1 MTVTLK
7 QIEFY
12 EAVCQAG
19 NVTAA
24 AQQLYVSRSVISRA
38 IQELEDELDIQLFVR
53 GRNGMEL
60 TEYGKTLR
68 NLLSQFKGFYS
79 ALLAQISSLKETG
92 ENHSLTVG
100 LAISC
105 WNVFPLEIYEALKKR
120 HPHIKLSVLEIS
132 SYDAIKKLNDGSI
145 DIVLTPL
152 DIKER
157 FNTMESIDI
166 YPTANIFCTSLND
179 PLAQQDSVTF
189 LDIRQR
195 PIAVLNSK
203 LPVDWPLQIRLCTN
217 TSSLIREAVSKGI
230 LCALL
235 PQDFVRDWDDVAVL
249 PFNPPQNC
257 AVKAVWNKNLPH
269 SSALQE
275 FVDFLLEYFAA
286 QGIVLPEEKIEDDEI

>member
-1 MTVTLK
+1 MTLK

-100 LAISC
+100 LAISR
-105 WNVFPLEIYEALKKR
+105 WRYMKR
-120 HPHIKLSVLEIS
+120 SRKGTH
-132 SYDAIKKLNDGSI
+132 
-145 DIVLTPL
+145 T
-152 DIKER
+152 
-157 FNTMESIDI
+157 
-166 YPTANIFCTSLND
+166 
-179 PLAQQDSVTF
+179 
-189 LDIRQR
+189 
-195 PIAVLNSK
+195 LNS
-203 LPVDWPLQIRLCTN
+203 LCWRFPVTMQL
-217 TSSLIREAVSKGI
+217 KG
-230 LCALL
+230 
-235 PQDFVRDWDDVAVL
+235 
-249 PFNPPQNC
+249 
-257 AVKAVWNKNLPH
+257 
-269 SSALQE
+269 
-275 FVDFLLEYFAA
+275 
-286 QGIVLPEEKIEDDEI
+286 

>member
-1 MTVTLK
+1 MTLK

-100 LAISC
+100 LAIS
-105 WNVFPLEIYEALKKR
+105 WI
-120 HPHIKLSVLEIS
+120 SVS
-132 SYDAIKKLNDGSI
+132 
-145 DIVLTPL
+145 
-152 DIKER
+152 
-157 FNTMESIDI
+157 
-166 YPTANIFCTSLND
+166 
-179 PLAQQDSVTF
+179 
-189 LDIRQR
+189 
-195 PIAVLNSK
+195 
-203 LPVDWPLQIRLCTN
+203 
-217 TSSLIREAVSKGI
+217 
-230 LCALL
+230 ALL
-235 PQDFVRDWDDVAVL
+235 Q
-249 PFNPPQNC
+249 C
-257 AVKAVWNKNLPH
+257 
-269 SSALQE
+269 
-275 FVDFLLEYFAA
+275 
-286 QGIVLPEEKIEDDEI
+286 

>member
-92 ENHSLTVG
+92 ENHSLTLV
-100 LAISC
+100 LQ
-105 WNVFPLEIYEALKKR
+105 FPAGMFSRWRYMKR
-120 HPHIKLSVLEIS
+120 SRKGTH
-132 SYDAIKKLNDGSI
+132 
-145 DIVLTPL
+145 T
-152 DIKER
+152 
-157 FNTMESIDI
+157 
-166 YPTANIFCTSLND
+166 
-179 PLAQQDSVTF
+179 
-189 LDIRQR
+189 
-195 PIAVLNSK
+195 LNS
-203 LPVDWPLQIRLCTN
+203 LCWRFPVTMQL
-217 TSSLIREAVSKGI
+217 KG
-230 LCALL
+230 
-235 PQDFVRDWDDVAVL
+235 
-249 PFNPPQNC
+249 
-257 AVKAVWNKNLPH
+257 
-269 SSALQE
+269 
-275 FVDFLLEYFAA
+275 
-286 QGIVLPEEKIEDDEI
+286 

>member
-1 MTVTLK
+1 MTLK

-132 SYDAIKKLNDGSI
+132 SYDAVKRLNDGSI

-157 FNTMESIDI
+157 FHAMESINI

-217 TSSLIREAVSKGI
+217 TSSIIREAVSKGI
-230 LCALL
+230 LCA
-235 PQDFVRDWDDVAVL
+235 VCVT
-249 PFNPPQNC
+249 
-257 AVKAVWNKNLPH
+257 
-269 SSALQE
+269 SAGSCEGL
-275 FVDFLLEYFAA
+275 
-286 QGIVLPEEKIEDDEI
+286 G

>member
-1 MTVTLK
+1 MTLK

-105 WNVFPLEIYEALKKR
+105 WNVFPLEIAIHHYDSGFIIVQFAYYGRNFIHAGQFTCPFSSVPGNDFISAVFQWTDKDRYQHAILLDALYCFL
-120 HPHIKLSVLEIS
+120 HPVVIHHTKGMILEG
-132 SYDAIKKLNDGSI
+132 N
-145 DIVLTPL
+145 
-152 DIKER
+152 
-157 FNTMESIDI
+157 
-166 YPTANIFCTSLND
+166 
-179 PLAQQDSVTF
+179 Q
-189 LDIRQR
+189 
-195 PIAVLNSK
+195 
-203 LPVDWPLQIRLCTN
+203 
-217 TSSLIREAVSKGI
+217 
-230 LCALL
+230 
-235 PQDFVRDWDDVAVL
+235 
-249 PFNPPQNC
+249 
-257 AVKAVWNKNLPH
+257 
-269 SSALQE
+269 
-275 FVDFLLEYFAA
+275 
-286 QGIVLPEEKIEDDEI
+286 

>member
-1 MTVTLK
+1 MTLK

-105 WNVFPLEIYEALKKR
+105 WNVFPLEIYEALKKK
-120 HPHIKLSVLEIS
+120 HPHIKLSVLEMQLQE
-132 SYDAIKKLNDGSI
+132 A
-145 DIVLTPL
+145 
-152 DIKER
+152 
-157 FNTMESIDI
+157 
-166 YPTANIFCTSLND
+166 
-179 PLAQQDSVTF
+179 QDSIF
-189 LDIRQR
+189 ISASSPRKQQK
-195 PIAVLNSK
+195 NSC
-203 LPVDWPLQIRLCTN
+203 PVCRKWILIQWNPLISIQQQT
-217 TSSLIREAVSKGI
+217 
-230 LCALL
+230 
-235 PQDFVRDWDDVAVL
+235 
-249 PFNPPQNC
+249 
-257 AVKAVWNKNLPH
+257 
-269 SSALQE
+269 
-275 FVDFLLEYFAA
+275 YFA
-286 QGIVLPEEKIEDDEI
+286 LH

>member
-1 MTVTLK
+1 MTLK

-105 WNVFPLEIYEALKKR
+105 WNVFPLEIYEEKA
-120 HPHIKLSVLEIS
+120 
-132 SYDAIKKLNDGSI
+132 
-145 DIVLTPL
+145 
-152 DIKER
+152 
-157 FNTMESIDI
+157 
-166 YPTANIFCTSLND
+166 PT
-179 PLAQQDSVTF
+179 
-189 LDIRQR
+189 
-195 PIAVLNSK
+195 
-203 LPVDWPLQIRLCTN
+203 
-217 TSSLIREAVSKGI
+217 
-230 LCALL
+230 
-235 PQDFVRDWDDVAVL
+235 
-249 PFNPPQNC
+249 
-257 AVKAVWNKNLPH
+257 H
-269 SSALQE
+269 
-275 FVDFLLEYFAA
+275 
-286 QGIVLPEEKIEDDEI
+286 

>member
-1 MTVTLK
+1 MTLK

-92 ENHSLTVG
+92 ESHSLTVG

-105 WNVFPLEIYEALKKR
+105 WRYMKR
-120 HPHIKLSVLEIS
+120 SRKGTH
-132 SYDAIKKLNDGSI
+132 
-145 DIVLTPL
+145 T
-152 DIKER
+152 
-157 FNTMESIDI
+157 
-166 YPTANIFCTSLND
+166 
-179 PLAQQDSVTF
+179 
-189 LDIRQR
+189 
-195 PIAVLNSK
+195 LNS
-203 LPVDWPLQIRLCTN
+203 LCWRFPVTMQL
-217 TSSLIREAVSKGI
+217 KG
-230 LCALL
+230 
-235 PQDFVRDWDDVAVL
+235 
-249 PFNPPQNC
+249 
-257 AVKAVWNKNLPH
+257 
-269 SSALQE
+269 
-275 FVDFLLEYFAA
+275 
-286 QGIVLPEEKIEDDEI
+286 

>member
-1 MTVTLK
+1 MTLK

-132 SYDAIKKLNDGSI
+132 AMMQL
-145 DIVLTPL
+145 
-152 DIKER
+152 
-157 FNTMESIDI
+157 
-166 YPTANIFCTSLND
+166 
-179 PLAQQDSVTF
+179 
-189 LDIRQR
+189 
-195 PIAVLNSK
+195 
-203 LPVDWPLQIRLCTN
+203 
-217 TSSLIREAVSKGI
+217 KG
-230 LCALL
+230 
-235 PQDFVRDWDDVAVL
+235 
-249 PFNPPQNC
+249 
-257 AVKAVWNKNLPH
+257 
-269 SSALQE
+269 
-275 FVDFLLEYFAA
+275 
-286 QGIVLPEEKIEDDEI
+286 